1 MTNKYN
7 TVSVPIAERL
17 HEAGIKLKTAFFYD
31 TDGDLWVEDNDPNDT
46 TEDDLAFIRLA
57 DRLIE
62 YTTYSTTR
70 FPAPTFQDIWNAL
83 PKDITIDS
91 DIYYLYI
98 NKEDDYIGYYNS
110 ILRKEYIAVKIK
122 DGLVEAA
129 AELLLHLKEK
139 GIWHIK

>member
-1 MTNKYN
+1 M
-7 TVSVPIAERL
+7 
-17 HEAGIKLKTAFFYD
+17 
-31 TDGDLWVEDNDPNDT
+31 
-46 TEDDLAFIRLA
+46 AFIRLA

-98 NKEDDYIGYYNS
+98 NKEDDYIGYNS
-110 ILRKEYIAVKIK
+110 VCDLRKDYIAIKIK
-122 DGLVEAA
+122 DGLTEAT
-129 AELLLHLKEK
+129 AEMLLLLKK
-139 GIWHIK
+139 HNLI

>member
-1 MTNKYN
+1 MTNKYK
-7 TVSVPIAERL
+7 TVSFETAQKL

-110 ILRKEYIAVKIK
+110 ILRKDYIAIKIK
-122 DGLVEAA
+122 DGLTEAT
-129 AELLLHLKEK
+129 AEMLLLLKK
-139 GIWHIK
+139 HNLI